1 MASLDMR
8 GCTCVFFYIVITL
21 YTQSTAESRILR
33 GFQDAKMK
41 NRVFLSPPIHVSSKR
56 SKIQCVDA
64 CSMVQACISLLYNS
78 VNKSCFLYDQDF
90 TEDDNWDSEEN
101 WDYFYIIRVPDWSII
116 KAECNKQDRFQYIQ
130 SLDICFKLFHRKE
143 KYHEALDDCKNSKG
157 GNLMKIDRKLKQKE
171 VENYLDSV
179 SGSLSS
185 SEQIRIA
192 GYHSQYNTWV
202 FDDNE
207 AMTYFNWNTEGDQ
220 PDGQTGIAL
229 SVGAGYKWHDV
240 SDDRDLKFICEIRA

>member
-1 MASLDMR
+1 MRANVSLGAISARSGINEFFMSAAKKDQFEKIDRNIHNVCWLVFFTSNTMASLDMR
-8 GCTCVFFYIVITL
+8 GCTCVLFYIVITL

-101 WDYFYIIRVPDWSII
+101 WDYFYIIRG
-116 KAECNKQDRFQYIQ
+116 KHGALRLCNK
-130 SLDICFKLFHRKE
+130 
-143 KYHEALDDCKNSKG
+143 
-157 GNLMKIDRKLKQKE
+157 KI
-171 VENYLDSV
+171 
-179 SGSLSS
+179 
-185 SEQIRIA
+185 
-192 GYHSQYNTWV
+192 
-202 FDDNE
+202 
-207 AMTYFNWNTEGDQ
+207 
-220 PDGQTGIAL
+220 
-229 SVGAGYKWHDV
+229 
-240 SDDRDLKFICEIRA
+240 

>member
-1 MASLDMR
+1 MRHMQANVSLRAISAWSGINEFFMSAAKKDQFEKIDRNIHNVCWLVFFTSNTMASLDMR
-8 GCTCVFFYIVITL
+8 GCTCVLFYIVITL

-101 WDYFYIIRVPDWSII
+101 WDYFYIIRGKYGAFVTKKWWLKNGVRLP
-116 KAECNKQDRFQYIQ
+116 
-130 SLDICFKLFHRKE
+130 LGRKHKE
-143 KYHEALDDCKNSKG
+143 LQKIFLILKYH
-157 GNLMKIDRKLKQKE
+157 
-171 VENYLDSV
+171 
-179 SGSLSS
+179 SG
-185 SEQIRIA
+185 
-192 GYHSQYNTWV
+192 
-202 FDDNE
+202 
-207 AMTYFNWNTEGDQ
+207 
-220 PDGQTGIAL
+220 
-229 SVGAGYKWHDV
+229 
-240 SDDRDLKFICEIRA
+240 